1 MRFCLDFSPR
11 AWTRGDPAERIDQTI
26 QLAKAADRA
35 GFSSIWLTEDPDGW
49 DAFEVLAIFARE
61 TSRLSLGTGVTNP
74 FLRHP
79 NLIAAS
85 ISTLDWISG
94 GRSFLGLGRG
104 QPEWYE
110 RALGIP
116 AREPRARV
124 RETVDLLRQWWREP
138 HVASGSGPIR
148 VNAWERTFSPI
159 SNPPIYLAATG
170 PKMQELAGGIADGV
184 RFNSLASLDFLRASV
199 ERVRSA
205 AVAAGRDPRA
215 LRFFF
220 DPGIRITD
228 DPGPKLDELKA
239 TIATIHA
246 LPGMER
252 QLRAPGLNVDG
263 VMANVRKAMRTDE
276 VLAAGGAFA
285 ELRRE
290 GDLAAAKRAIPD
302 ELVRA
307 VSAVGP
313 PSEVRRRLADLSE
326 IGITD
331 VFFNIARSPGGI
343 EALGD
348 VLASIEPTA
357 TDRET

>member
-1 MRFCLDFSPR
+1 MRFCLDFSHR
-11 AWTRGDPAERIDQTI
+11 AWTRGAPTERIEQTI
-26 QLAKAADRA
+26 RIAKAADDA
-35 GFSSIWLTEDPDGW
+35 GFSSLWLTEDPDGW

-61 TSRLSLGTGVTNP
+61 TIRIALGTGVTNP

-85 ISTLDWISG
+85 VSTLDWISG
-94 GRSFLGLGRG
+94 GRVFLGLGRG

-116 AREPRARV
+116 ARHPLARV
-124 RETVDLLRQWWREP
+124 AETVDLLRQWWREP
-138 HVASGSGPIR
+138 HVATSSGPIE

-170 PKMQELAGGIADGV
+170 PKMQALAGRVADGIRV
-184 RFNSLASLDFLRASV
+184 NSLASLDYLRESV

-205 AVAAGRDPRA
+205 AVDAGRDPAA

-220 DPGIRITD
+220 DPGIRITG
-228 DPGPKLDELKA
+228 DPGPKLDELKG
-239 TIATIHA
+239 TIAVIHA

-252 QLRAPGLNVDG
+252 QLRAPGVDVDE
-263 VMANVRKAMRTDE
+263 VMAKVRKAMRTDE
-276 VLAAGGAFA
+276 VLAEGGAFA

-307 VSAVGP
+307 VAAVGSP
-313 PSEVRRRLADLSE
+313 EEIRRRLAALE
-326 IGITD
+326 LVGVTD

-343 EALGD
+343 PALGD
-348 VLASIEPTA
+348 VLDSISPTGP
-357 TDRET
+357 DRET